1 MGGKCGGD
9 LIEDASKLL
18 LQVVKVLE
26 PVGKEDVVDLLAVVA
41 AADVVRAGLLLRV
54 GGAGVVRIVVL
65 LDGIRERAFER
76 RGGIGNISEIVRKS

>member
-1 MGGKCGGD
+1 MDGKCGGD

-41 AADVVRAGLLLRV
+41 ADVVRAGLLLRV

-76 RGGIGNISEIVRKS
+76 RGGIENISEIVRKS

>member
-41 AADVVRAGLLLRV
+41 DVVRAGLLLRV

-76 RGGIGNISEIVRKS
+76 RGGIENISEIVRKS

>member
-1 MGGKCGGD
+1 MDGKCGGD

-76 RGGIGNISEIVRKS
+76 RGGIENISEIVRKS